1 MQGDTPIKRKT
12 FLEMSDEEQTAFIEA
27 LRDRRLHPINTYKE
41 VREAAK
47 AKIVAKLTTKIEK
60 ELSMFEKDLEKQ
72 KDIVKDINL
81 KFPSAKP
88 GFLKDELYLLKNKN

>member
-47 AKIVAKLTTKIEK
+47 AKIVAKLSAKIEK
-60 ELSMFEKDLEKQ
+60 ELSMFEKDLEKVNKALDNLSNRANKLRTLKIQ
-72 KDIVKDINL
+72 LDI
-81 KFPSAKP
+81 
-88 GFLKDELYLLKNKN
+88 E

>member
-47 AKIVAKLTTKIEK
+47 AKIVAKLSTKIEK
-60 ELSMFEKDLEKQ
+60 ELSMFEKDLEKVNKALDNLSNRANKLRTLKIQ
-72 KDIVKDINL
+72 LDI
-81 KFPSAKP
+81 
-88 GFLKDELYLLKNKN
+88 E